1 MKISAS
7 RHLGS
12 PKEDQNKSLG
22 TGDISEKWS
31 QNEKAVRQVG
41 QNE

>member
-1 MKISAS
+1 MKISDS
-7 RHLGS
+7 CRLGS
-12 PKEDQNKSLG
+12 PKEDQNKDLG

-31 QNEKAVRQVG
+31 QNEKALRQMG